1 MSLTQYLGLPF
12 AQHALAAAAL
22 VALACGLIGPFVI
35 TRGMAFAVHGT
46 SELAFTG
53 AAAGLLVADNAIA
66 GALVGAVVVGGLIG
80 ALGVRER
87 ERDSSIGVILAAGM
101 GLGVLLLGFYHGF
114 ATEATNILFGD
125 IFGVSS
131 GQLLLLGVIA
141 VAVTV
146 AMAAIY
152 RPLLFA
158 SVDPEVAVARGVPV
172 RLLGIVFLFIL
183 AFTVTEAAQ
192 VVGTLLVLSLAI
204 TPAAAAH
211 RLANSPLVVAILSVV
226 FALVAADGGL
236 LGASRARRSDPA
248 CSWSPSASAS
258 TSWRAWWDRG
268 ARTRAASRARRATC
282 QPAAPPRAATTCPAA
297 RRRAAGRPRR
307 EWRRER
313 RHGRRGAPRHAP
325 GSGHRRGAARL
336 AVVSQRPGDPRRAA
350 RRRAADRPDDRLP
363 SPAAPRRRRRGRR
376 AAPGRRRRALPLLS
390 QATPTIT
397 TSSAGS
403 AGAAPRPSA
412 PSSRSGPTTW
422 RRRSATAT

>member
-1 MSLTQYLGLPF
+1 
-12 AQHALAAAAL
+12 
-22 VALACGLIGPFVI
+22 
-35 TRGMAFAVHGT
+35 
-46 SELAFTG
+46 
-53 AAAGLLVADNAIA
+53 VADNAIA

-125 IFGVSS
+125 IFGVSG

-141 VAVTV
+141 LGVTV
-146 AMAAIY
+146 VMAVIY

-211 RLANSPLVVAILSVV
+211 RLANSPLVVAVLSVV

-236 LGASRARRSDPA
+236 LASFESTSVKPSVFVVAISFGIYVVARLVGPWCKNARR
-248 CSWSPSASAS
+248 
-258 TSWRAWWDRG
+258 
-268 ARTRAASRARRATC
+268 
-282 QPAAPPRAATTCPAA
+282 
-297 RRRAAGRPRR
+297 
-307 EWRRER
+307 
-313 RHGRRGAPRHAP
+313 
-325 GSGHRRGAARL
+325 
-336 AVVSQRPGDPRRAA
+336 GD
-350 RRRAADRPDDRLP
+350 
-363 SPAAPRRRRRGRR
+363 
-376 AAPGRRRRALPLLS
+376 AAPGGLLAPGG
-390 QATPTIT
+390 AT
-397 TSSAGS
+397 
-403 AGAAPRPSA
+403 
-412 PSSRSGPTTW
+412 SGG
-422 RRRSATAT
+422 ATASGDEPATKGAPV

>member
-1 MSLTQYLGLPF
+1 MTISQYLGLPF
-12 AQHALAAAAL
+12 AQHALLAAAL

-53 AAAGLLVADNAIA
+53 AAAGLLVANNAVA

-101 GLGVLLLGFYHGF
+101 GLGVLLLSFYHGF

-141 VAVTV
+141 VVV
-146 AMAAIY
+146 AAGMIAIY

-192 VVGTLLVLSLAI
+192 VVGTLFVLSLAI

-211 RLANSPLVVAILSVV
+211 RLANGPLAVAVLSIV
-226 FALVAADGGL
+226 FALAAADGGL
-236 LGASRARRSDPA
+236 LLSFESTTVKPSVFIVAISFGIYVVARVVGR
-248 CSWSPSASAS
+248 W
-258 TSWRAWWDRG
+258 
-268 ARTRAASRARRATC
+268 TRAAAG
-282 QPAAPPRAATTCPAA
+282 RAAVTAA
-297 RRRAAGRPRR
+297 ERAA
-307 EWRRER
+307 
-313 RHGRRGAPRHAP
+313 A
-325 GSGHRRGAARL
+325 
-336 AVVSQRPGDPRRAA
+336 
-350 RRRAADRPDDRLP
+350 
-363 SPAAPRRRRRGRR
+363 
-376 AAPGRRRRALPLLS
+376 
-390 QATPTIT
+390 
-397 TSSAGS
+397 
-403 AGAAPRPSA
+403 
-412 PSSRSGPTTW
+412 
-422 RRRSATAT
+422 